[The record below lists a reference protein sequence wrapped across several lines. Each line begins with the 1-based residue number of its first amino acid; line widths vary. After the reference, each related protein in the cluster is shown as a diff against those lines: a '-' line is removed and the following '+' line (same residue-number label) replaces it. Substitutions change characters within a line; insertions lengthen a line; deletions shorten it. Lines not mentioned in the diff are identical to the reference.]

1 MNALKN
7 IERVQINA
15 EMMLLLL
22 KLYEYKGKS
31 FYYDDLFSRDFQAF
45 SKKAEEKDVIAIAKY
60 LSLNMTEARIKLFA
74 KKKMSARTKD
84 EHLLNNIKLALQQLR
99 LGLDDFELLPNE
111 VGNLLKLLSK
121 QTNPIVF
128 NPSSTKKEGILG
140 SKERLGK
147 REDLEQLMT
156 LYDKN
161 EREQK
166 HELTQLITSFYVDF
180 LNLNIVSAH
189 DKLVAAILLFAMV
202 ARRFGVF
209 KYASFFSHFL
219 QVRDAWDNSYVQASY
234 YWEQGYPQIDM
245 LNRFLVHIIL
255 DSYKEIDDFAHEY
268 AFEKKLNKSDNLE
281 NSILKLPEIF
291 SKNDLRK
298 RHPNVSDATIDRT
311 LKRLKDENKIRP
323 LGTGRSAKWQRI
335 ISGRKKL
342 SVEQLTLFD
351 HY

>member
-22 KLYEYKGKS
+22 TLYEYKGKS

-45 SKKAEEKDVIAIAKY
+45 SKKAEEKDIIAIAKY
-60 LSLNMTEARIKLFA
+60 LDLSMTESRVKLFA
-74 KKKMSARTKD
+74 KKKMVPRTKD
-84 EHLLNNIKLALQQLR
+84 EHLLNNVKLAIHQLR
-99 LGLDDFELLPNE
+99 DGLDDFELLPNE

-121 QTNPIVF
+121 HSDPINF
-128 NPSSTKKEGILG
+128 NPSSTKTEGMLG
-140 SKERLGK
+140 SKARLGK
-147 REDLEQLMT
+147 REDLEQLMM
-156 LYDKN
+156 LYDKS
-161 EREQK
+161 ERDKK

-180 LNLNIVSAH
+180 LNMKIVSAQ
-189 DKLVAAILLFAMV
+189 DKLIASILLFAMV
-202 ARRFGVF
+202 SRRFGVF
-209 KYASFFSHFL
+209 KYASFFTYFL
-219 QVRDAWDNSYVQASY
+219 HVKDAWDNSFVQASY

-245 LNRFLVHIIL
+245 LNRFLVNIIL
-255 DSYKEIDDFAHEY
+255 DSYKEIDSFAHEY

-311 LKRLKDENKIRP
+311 LKRLRDENKIRP

-335 ISGRKKL
+335 VSGNKKL
-342 SVEQLTLFD
+342 SVEQLSLFD
-351 HY
+351 H